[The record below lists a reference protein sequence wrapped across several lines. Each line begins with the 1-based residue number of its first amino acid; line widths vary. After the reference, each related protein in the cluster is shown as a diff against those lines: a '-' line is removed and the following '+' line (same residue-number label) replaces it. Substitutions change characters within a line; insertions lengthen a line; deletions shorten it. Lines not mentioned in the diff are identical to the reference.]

1 MVRIFALAAGLTVPV
16 SFAHAQD
23 TERGRLLYQNH
34 CQECHE
40 TGVHFREE
48 RKVTNP
54 EELTAQVVRWTKE
67 LELDWTQEEVA
78 DVRAFLDERF
88 YRLEK

>member
-1 MVRIFALAAGLTVPV
+1 MVRILALAAGLTVAF
-16 SFAHAQD
+16 SFANAQD
-23 TERGRLLYQNH
+23 PERGQLLYQNH

-48 RKVTNP
+48 RKVTNSV
-54 EELTAQVVRWTKE
+54 ELTAQIVRWTKE

-78 DVRAFLDERF
+78 DVRAFLDEHF
-88 YRLEK
+88 YQLEK